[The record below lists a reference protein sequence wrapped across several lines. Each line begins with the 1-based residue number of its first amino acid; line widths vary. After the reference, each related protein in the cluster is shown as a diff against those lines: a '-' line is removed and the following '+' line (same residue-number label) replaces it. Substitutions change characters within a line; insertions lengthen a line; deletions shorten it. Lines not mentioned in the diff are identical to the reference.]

1 MLPAIAARRKAEQGC
16 QPGNRWPA
24 TFYQSGSGL
33 GGPTGHAKAPEN
45 PPFRVALNRAAF
57 CFPQEV
63 PMNVKRWFLEVI
75 CPARRSHEYERKNRS
90 A

>member
-1 MLPAIAARRKAEQGC
+1 MLPAIAARRKAKQGC

-33 GGPTGHAKAPEN
+33 GGPTGHAKAPEIRSSGLLR
-45 PPFRVALNRAAF
+45 PKPLF

-63 PMNVKRWFLEVI
+63 TI
-75 CPARRSHEYERKNRS
+75 RRSHEYERKNRS

>member
-33 GGPTGHAKAPEN
+33 GGPTGHAKAPEIRSSGLLR
-45 PPFRVALNRAAF
+45 PEPLFVTTVKEVFHAPLNQERLELRAS
-57 CFPQEV
+57 PNLGV
-63 PMNVKRWFLEVI
+63 M
-75 CPARRSHEYERKNRS
+75 
-90 A
+90 